1 VDPLAREYLRGAAAA
16 RKTVE
21 TDWIQQPIGDQ
32 QARPSKPPSFV
43 EIGGEELVQ
52 STISLADLPYLP
64 LLSCAGWLVQ
74 GWSHIVAGY
83 PRVGKTDLMMAIV
96 REWLDTGHRILYIT
110 EEPQSI
116 WGPRMQ
122 GRPGEWSG
130 LRVVFGLGCPP
141 DQLRQRARD
150 GAEDVV
156 IVDAIRNLLQLKDEK
171 DNSEIAQATNRWV
184 ADARN
189 ASKVQFQP
197 LDTSVGTPELPTP
210 KTLVM
215 VHHSRKG
222 GGEHGEGIAGGH
234 ALLGGFDI
242 AIEVLRDPNQSR
254 ERRLI
259 RSYARLIESREAVYE
274 RCADN
279 ATFRLLGDPSALRLE
294 DVSSRL
300 LAALDGSFRSTHD
313 LHASLGDPRPS
324 EEQVRRALTSLAEKG
339 TVLRD
344 PAIAL
349 GQQRGKAHRWATS
362 KASDSLAE
370 VASSNGSTYRLELNS
385 EAPDIASAVLSTFPG
400 SVLS

>member
-1 VDPLAREYLRGAAAA
+1 VKL
-16 RKTVE
+16 
-21 TDWIQQPIGDQ
+21 
-32 QARPSKPPSFV
+32 PSADKPPSFLEV
-43 EIGGEELVQ
+43 GGDELVH
-52 STISLADLPYLP
+52 SNISVANLPYL
-64 LLSCAGWLVQ
+64 LFLGAMGWFVM
-74 GWSHIVAGY
+74 GWSHILAGY
-83 PRVGKTDLMMAIV
+83 PRVGKTDLLLAII
-96 REWLDTGHRILYIT
+96 REWLDMGLRVLFIS

-122 GRPGEWSG
+122 GRPGDWSG
-130 LRVVFGLGCPP
+130 LRIVFGLGCPP
-141 DQLRQRARD
+141 DELRRRARD
-150 GAEDVV
+150 GSEDVV

-171 DNSEIAQATNRWV
+171 DNSEIARATNPWV

-197 LDTSVGTPELPTP
+197 LDTSVGTTELPTP

-274 RCADN
+274 RFADN

-324 EEQVRRALTSLAEKG
+324 EEQVDTRRARANTKCLQLETSDTQPRHLHVSGE
-339 TVLRD
+339 
-344 PAIAL
+344 PF
-349 GQQRGKAHRWATS
+349 
-362 KASDSLAE
+362 
-370 VASSNGSTYRLELNS
+370 NYR
-385 EAPDIASAVLSTFPG
+385 
-400 SVLS
+400 

>member
-1 VDPLAREYLRGAAAA
+1 MGN
-16 RKTVE
+16 
-21 TDWIQQPIGDQ
+21 
-32 QARPSKPPSFV
+32 PPSAEKAPSFLEV
-43 EIGGEELVQ
+43 GGDDLVH
-52 STISLADLPYLP
+52 SKISVANLPYLP
-64 LLSCAGWLVQ
+64 LLTVMGWFVM
-74 GWSHIVAGY
+74 GWSHILAGY
-83 PRVGKTDLMMAIV
+83 PRVGKTDLLLAII
-96 REWLDTGHRILYIT
+96 REWLDMGLRVLFIS
-110 EEPQSI
+110 EEPESI

-122 GRPGEWSG
+122 GRSGDWSG

-141 DQLRQRARD
+141 DELRRRARD

-171 DNSEIAQATNRWV
+171 DNSEIARATNPWV
-184 ADARN
+184 AAARN

-197 LDTSVGTPELPTP
+197 LDASVGTPEPPTP

-274 RCADN
+274 RCPDDGS
-279 ATFRLLGDPSALRLE
+279 FRLLGDPSALRLE

-300 LAALDGSFRSTHD
+300 LAALDETFRSTHD
-313 LHASLGDPRPS
+313 LHATLGDPRPS

-339 TVLRD
+339 VILRD
-344 PAIAL
+344 PDIAL
-349 GQQRGKAHRWATS
+349 GQKRGTAHRWATS

-385 EAPDIASAVLSTFPG
+385 DEPDVASAVLSTFPG
-400 SVLS
+400 SVTL